1 MIFVRAVLT
10 GFTFFQSR
18 RKGLT
23 CLQVDTRLPVGLPL
37 PPPCP
42 LGTTLLAPASAVRSR
57 ARTAH
62 RAGSP
67 PTGTGRKLDCRT
79 ARGRPAAS
87 PRLAGR
93 PSHARKVPACSLP
106 ASALDASTGGLGAC
120 SSARR
125 RSSWRTEGG
134 GRARGPP
141 TRGRSGPLCQ
151 RRPWLDHW
159 TTVACS
165 STIRLQLRRPQ
176 GQSPFHRTCGT
187 WQGLSP
193 ASSTSSQGHSSYGFL
208 L

>member
-1 MIFVRAVLT
+1 MLT
-10 GFTFFQSR
+10 GLTGYRSQR
-18 RKGLT
+18 TGLT
-23 CLQVDTRLPVGLPL
+23 CRQVDTRLPVELPL

-42 LGTTLLAPASAVRSR
+42 LGTTLLVPASAVRSR
-57 ARTAH
+57 ARTAR

-67 PTGTGRKLDCRT
+67 PAGTGRKLDCRT

-93 PSHARKVPACSLP
+93 PSDAQKAPACSLP
-106 ASALDASTGGLGAC
+106 ASAPDASTGEPGAC

-151 RRPWLDHW
+151 RRPWLDRW

-165 STIRLQLRRPQ
+165 STIRLQLRHPQ
-176 GQSPFHRTCGT
+176 GQAPFHRTSGT

-193 ASSTSSQGHSSYGFL
+193 TSSTSSQGHSSYGFL